1 MANLWQDARYALRL
15 LAKTPRFTLTAVLSL
30 ALGIGATTA
39 VFSVIHA
46 VLISPYPYA
55 GADRMVRVLAEDRS
69 GVPRNFFLTG
79 AQLQEFRQLNSVDAA
94 LGQVNWEFSTT
105 GSDLPEDVRAVFF
118 TPNASGYFGVPALLG
133 RGLLPSDAPEGQD
146 PQPVVVLS
154 FSFWKRRFAGE
165 PQIVGKTL
173 SMAHQDYTIVG
184 VLPPRFAWT
193 MADVYLPLKIT
204 NDRSAMLWLSCVK
217 LKPGVSAQAA
227 EAEFQP
233 LLEIFAKQAPAHFP
247 EDFRI
252 HLQRLTDEHDLTF
265 VHTLYLLFAAVA
277 LMLWIGC
284 ANFSILLLAR
294 GTSRQHEFALRS
306 AIGASR
312 SRVLR
317 QLLVESLLLSL
328 NGAALGVLAAYAAVA
343 LIANWLPHSAF
354 PPEVAMQINL
364 PVLTFTVSLALI
376 TGLLFGLAPALR
388 LSRTEAN
395 RVLLS
400 GARTV
405 GSGVRANRTH
415 GFLVAAQVALT
426 LLLLSAGGAVT
437 QGFLRLMRAPLGYDP
452 GQTLV
457 VGIPLRDNTYM
468 TWEHRAA
475 YFDQLRQRVAAIP
488 GVLSTAIS
496 TRATPPASG
505 LETRV
510 TLSSSLA
517 TTGTVP
523 ADEQHARLGM
533 VSPEYFSLL
542 RIPLLSGRIWDQA
555 ETMRGAP
562 LAVINETMARHFWPN
577 GGGLGQSLRIPDLKS
592 GPFRIVASSVGQ
604 SFQIVG
610 VVADARNDGLGQTV
624 KPAVYVPY
632 TLDMEVY
639 RDVLVHTNGAL
650 SSVYRAVREQVRS
663 VDADQQVE
671 GHGEIV
677 SLEAMVT
684 RQKEWQQARLATI
697 LLGAFGLLALALA
710 SVGLYSVVSY
720 GVAQRANE
728 FGIRIALGAQQRH
741 VLRLVFTSAAASIGS
756 GVGAGVLVSFYA
768 TKLVAH
774 WTEVSASNPFVFLNA
789 TLLFLAAATVACLL
803 AARRA
808 ASIDPMEAL
817 RRQ

>member
-1 MANLWQDARYALRL
+1 LANLWQDARYALRL
-15 LAKTPRFTLTAVLSL
+15 LGKTPGFTLTAVLSL

-39 VFSVIHA
+39 VYSVIHA

-69 GVPRNFFLTG
+69 GIPRNFFLTG
-79 AQLQEFRQLNSVDAA
+79 AQLQQFRQLNSVDAA
-94 LGQVNWEFSTT
+94 LGQANWEFSTT

-118 TPNASGYFGVPALLG
+118 TPNASSYLGLPALLG

-154 FSFWKRRFAGE
+154 FSFWKRRFAGD

-173 SMAHQDYTIVG
+173 SMAHQDYTMVG

-193 MADVYLPLKIT
+193 MADVYLPLKVT
-204 NDRSAMLWLSCVK
+204 NDPSALLWLSCIK
-217 LKPGVSAQAA
+217 LKPGVSARAA

-233 LLEIFAKQAPAHFP
+233 LFEVFAKQAPGRFP
-247 EDFRI
+247 ENFRI

-265 VHTLYLLFAAVA
+265 VHTLYLLFCAVA
-277 LMLWIGC
+277 LMFWIGC

-328 NGAALGVLAAYAAVA
+328 SGAALGVLAAYVAVA
-343 LIANWLPHSAF
+343 LIANWLPRSAF
-354 PPEVAMQINL
+354 PPEVAIQINL
-364 PVLTFTVSLALI
+364 PVLAFTVSLALVA
-376 TGLLFGLAPALR
+376 GLLFGLAPALR

-395 RVLLS
+395 QVLLS

-405 GSGVRANRTH
+405 GFGMRSNRAH
-415 GFLVAAQVALT
+415 GLLVAAQVALT
-426 LLLLSAGGAVT
+426 LLLLSGGGAVT
-437 QGFLRLMRAPLGYDP
+437 QGFLRLTRVPLGYDP
-452 GQTLV
+452 SDTLV

-475 YFDQLRQRVAAIP
+475 YFDQLRQHVAAIP
-488 GVLSTAIS
+488 GVVSTAIS

-510 TLSSSLA
+510 ALSA
-517 TTGTVP
+517 ATGTVA

-542 RIPLLSGRIWDQA
+542 RIPVLSGRIWDQA

-562 LAVINETMARHFWPN
+562 LAVINETMARLYWPN
-577 GGGLGQSLRIPDLKS
+577 GGAVGQSLRIPDLKN
-592 GPFRIVASSVGQ
+592 GPFRVLASSVGQ

-610 VVADARNDGLGQTV
+610 VVADVRNDGLGQTV

-639 RDVLVHTNGAL
+639 TEILVHANGSL
-650 SSVYRAVREQVRS
+650 SSVYRAVRKQVRS

-677 SLEAMVT
+677 SLESKVT
-684 RQKEWQQARLATI
+684 RQREWQQAHLATI
-697 LLGAFGLLALALA
+697 LLGSFGLLALALA

-728 FGIRIALGAQQRH
+728 FGIRIALGAQQQH
-741 VLRLVFTSAAASIGS
+741 LLRLVFTSAVASIGS
-756 GVGAGVLVSFYA
+756 GVAAGVLLSFYA

-774 WTEVSASNPFVFLNA
+774 WTEVSASNPLVLLNA

-803 AARRA
+803 PAHRA
-808 ASIDPMEAL
+808 TSIVPMEVL